1 MKKVAQCET
10 TKDGAADKKKHF
22 ACLVSSALPRSIA
35 PISCHSVL
43 PIAAPSLRPSA
54 GFTALVPEAQSSEA
68 MLNSAVAL
76 LRRNAAQ
83 RCISLIS
90 LTATPRAAVA
100 LRQPRRWMHVCTCRS
115 AAAAATAVPRA
126 SVTTAAAT
134 APASSAAASLSPSL
148 TGESSP
154 PPLPFAIVGS
164 GPAAFYTAKYLL
176 REVAHLHIDMFERL
190 PVPFGLVRFGVAP
203 DHPDVK
209 SVAHDFESV
218 MNDTTRFRFW
228 GNVQVGKDVSIDEL
242 RQHYAG
248 VVLAYGA
255 AGERMLNIPGSHLAG
270 IHPARHFV
278 NWYNAH
284 PEHTEKQHDFHLDRV
299 QTAVIVGFA
308 HTRNTTHC
316 Y

>member
-1 MKKVAQCET
+1 
-10 TKDGAADKKKHF
+10 
-22 ACLVSSALPRSIA
+22 
-35 PISCHSVL
+35 
-43 PIAAPSLRPSA
+43 
-54 GFTALVPEAQSSEA
+54 
-68 MLNSAVAL
+68 MLNSASLVV
-76 LRRNAAQ
+76 RRNAAQ
-83 RCISLIS
+83 RCFSLS
-90 LTATPRAAVA
+90 SAVAPRAAVA
-100 LRQPRRWMHVCTCRS
+100 LRQPRRWMHACTCRS
-115 AAAAATAVPRA
+115 AAAAAATAVPRA
-126 SVTTAAAT
+126 SVPTAAAT

-255 AGERMLNIPGSHLAG
+255 AGERMLSIPGSHLAG

-284 PEHTEKQHDFHLDRV
+284 PEHTEKQHDFQLDRV
-299 QTAVIVGFA
+299 HTAVIVGSA
-308 HTRNTTHC
+308 HIQHNALLMS
-316 Y
+316 